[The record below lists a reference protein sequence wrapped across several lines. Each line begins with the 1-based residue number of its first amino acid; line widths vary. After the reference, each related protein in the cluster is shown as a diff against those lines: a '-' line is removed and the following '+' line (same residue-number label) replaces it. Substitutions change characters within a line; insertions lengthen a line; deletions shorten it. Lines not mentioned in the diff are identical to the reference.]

1 VRSTPQAAALKIGRF
16 SFGKMFRDE
25 IGKRLDFLAFS
36 DFRKNA
42 QFRGYRGPAVWT
54 TSPNHDEP
62 LRASITI
69 SIKVSN
75 FAQTNGRVPVHS
87 GPLF

>member
-36 DFRKNA
+36 DFGKNA
-42 QFRGYRGPAVWT
+42 QFG
-54 TSPNHDEP
+54 SLDN
-62 LRASITI
+62 I
-69 SIKVSN
+69 SK
-75 FAQTNGRVPVHS
+75 P
-87 GPLF
+87 

>member
-36 DFRKNA
+36 DFGKNA
-42 QFRGYRGPAVWT
+42 QFRGYRVRQFGQHLQT
-54 TSPNHDEP
+54 MTSPYAP
-62 LRASITI
+62 R
-69 SIKVSN
+69 
-75 FAQTNGRVPVHS
+75 
-87 GPLF
+87 